1 MASITVEKAL
11 DLVKLIG
18 REIAREQDV
27 EKDQGI
33 GHGFGDKGFED
44 KCDRTVL
51 GYMKTDPDMNDDKWL
66 KITSHDIKSYF
77 QRRRIDPR
85 QEYSKFYSDK
95 PPRAA
100 LTYEWSTN
108 YLQIKSFLNSEN
120 IEIHNTSQ
128 AVITDSQS
136 SRVFAGSCVAEGDE
150 FTHTDF
156 APLRMMLGVL
166 RFFSYYMFC
175 CFGCCGLLA
184 SLPTEM
190 SEFNVWIDV
199 FFIHPIGANPMQDL
213 DETEEMVKESATH
226 LVIGTEGILD
236 RAWCIYELL
245 MRKEAGMF
253 SQIIRASGD
262 DGVFIP
268 QIQPVEGPALR
279 DYLDR
284 MRSKPFFE
292 EMKSFNP
299 DDKVRI
305 QDRLLKAYGGPQP
318 VNEAVVRVIEGQEGF
333 VPTNGALRVLQGVV
347 ISVLAWIAFPLAL
360 LLVLITLVV
369 WALSALGK
377 LIRVVSSG
385 KARFAS
391 TSASEEA
398 PAPEGHYKRM
408 F

>member
-1 MASITVEKAL
+1 MSSITVEKAF
-11 DLVKLIG
+11 DLIKLIG
-18 REIAREQDV
+18 REIYRDLEEEEVRGLD
-27 EKDQGI
+27 
-33 GHGFGDKGFED
+33 HGFSDKGFEA

-51 GYMKTDPDMNDDKWL
+51 GYMKSDPDINDDKWL
-66 KITSHDIKSYF
+66 KITSHDIKKFF
-77 QRRRIDPR
+77 QKRRINPR
-85 QEYSKFYSDK
+85 VEYSKFYSDK

-100 LTYEWSTN
+100 LTYEWSTTF
-108 YLQIKSFLNSEN
+108 LKIKAFLNPEN
-120 IEIHNTSQ
+120 IDEHNTSQ

-136 SRVFAGSCVAEGDE
+136 SRVFSGSCVTDGDV

-184 SLPTEM
+184 SLPQEM
-190 SEFNVWIDV
+190 SEFPIWIDI
-199 FFIHPIGANPMQDL
+199 FFIDQLESDPFHDL

-253 SQIIRASGD
+253 SQIIRAYGEEGD
-262 DGVFIP
+262 YIP

-279 DYLDR
+279 EYLDR
-284 MRSKPFFE
+284 LKDRNFFD
-292 EMKSFNP
+292 EMKASRS
-299 DDKVRI
+299 DDKIRI
-305 QDRLLKAYGGPQP
+305 QERLLKAFGSPQL
-318 VNEAVVRVIEGQEGF
+318 VNDAVIRVVEGQEGF
-333 VPTNGALRVLQGVV
+333 IPAGGSLRVLQGVV
-347 ISVLAWIAFPLAL
+347 ISILAWIAFPLAL

-377 LIRVVSSG
+377 LVRVSVGWCTKPKGNGDPAQPDSYNKRVV
-385 KARFAS
+385 
-391 TSASEEA
+391 
-398 PAPEGHYKRM
+398 
-408 F
+408 

>member
-1 MASITVEKAL
+1 MASITVEKAFE
-11 DLVKLIG
+11 LVKHIG
-18 REIAREQDV
+18 QQIAHEREEESRRGLD
-27 EKDQGI
+27 
-33 GHGFGDKGFED
+33 HGLRDKGFED
-44 KCDRTVL
+44 QCDRTVL
-51 GYMKTDPDMNDDKWL
+51 GYMKNDPDMHDDKWL
-66 KITSHDIKSYF
+66 KITSHDIKSFF
-77 QRRRIDPR
+77 QKRRIDPK
-85 QEYSKFYSDK
+85 QEYAKYYSDK

-108 YLQIKSFLNSEN
+108 YLQIKSFLNEEN

-136 SRVFAGSCVAEGDE
+136 SRVFAGSCVTEGDE

-184 SLPTEM
+184 SLPNEM
-190 SEFNVWIDV
+190 SDFNIWIDI
-199 FFIHPIGANPMQDL
+199 FFIDQIGASPMQDL
-213 DETEEMVKESATH
+213 DETEEMVKESPTH
-226 LVIGTEGILD
+226 LVIGTEGILE

-253 SQIIRASGD
+253 SQIIRAYGD

-268 QIQPVEGPALR
+268 QIQPVEGAALR
-279 DYLDR
+279 DYLER
-284 MRSKPFFE
+284 MRSKSFFE
-292 EMKSFNP
+292 DMKAFNP
-299 DDKVRI
+299 DDKIRI
-305 QDRLLKAYGGPQP
+305 QDRLLKSYGSPQA
-318 VNEAVVRVIEGQEGF
+318 VNDAVVRVIEGQEGF
-333 VPTNGALRVLQGVV
+333 VPANGALRVLQGVV

-369 WALSALGK
+369 WAVSALGK
-377 LIRVVSSG
+377 LIRVLVSG
-385 KARFAS
+385 RAR
-391 TSASEEA
+391 TPEEA
-398 PAPEGHYKRM
+398 PVADGQSKRM

>member
-1 MASITVEKAL
+1 
-11 DLVKLIG
+11 
-18 REIAREQDV
+18 
-27 EKDQGI
+27 
-33 GHGFGDKGFED
+33 
-44 KCDRTVL
+44 
-51 GYMKTDPDMNDDKWL
+51 
-66 KITSHDIKSYF
+66 
-77 QRRRIDPR
+77 
-85 QEYSKFYSDK
+85 
-95 PPRAA
+95 
-100 LTYEWSTN
+100 
-108 YLQIKSFLNSEN
+108 
-120 IEIHNTSQ
+120 
-128 AVITDSQS
+128 
-136 SRVFAGSCVAEGDE
+136 
-150 FTHTDF
+150 
-156 APLRMMLGVL
+156 
-166 RFFSYYMFC
+166 
-175 CFGCCGLLA
+175 
-184 SLPTEM
+184 M

-305 QDRLLKAYGGPQP
+305 QDRLLKAYGGPQQ

-377 LIRVVSSG
+377 LIRVVISG

-391 TSASEEA
+391 TSASEET